1 MHNECLIETK
11 RIMYVLKYK
20 DAVCE
25 LILWALKM
33 LQLFLF
39 ITSLEF
45 VPQKLLITSG
55 ISHFLSILA
64 TISLLSTVIGLK
76 GTFSL
81 GVKQLDCDA
90 NFSSSSSAKIR
101 DLWSYASTPP
111 YMAMCLIKHRC
122 NASFIRQEPF
132 SLKECYVTQC
142 AHRAMLL
149 YIFGIFCS

>member
-1 MHNECLIETK
+1 
-11 RIMYVLKYK
+11 
-20 DAVCE
+20 
-25 LILWALKM
+25 M

-45 VPQKLLITSG
+45 MPQKLLITSG

-64 TISLLSTVIGLK
+64 TVSLLTTVIK

-111 YMAMCLIKHRC
+111 YMAMCLINHRC
-122 NASFIRQEPF
+122 NASFIRQELF
-132 SLKECYVTQC
+132 SLKDCYVIQC